1 MDKTVLITGASSGIG
16 YHTALSFNKK
26 GYQLILLSRRRDRLQ
41 ELESKLTVPFHT
53 IVADV
58 RDADAFEKA
67 LLKRPKEFQDIDV
80 LVNNA
85 GLALGRDP
93 TQNASLKDWETMV
106 DTNIKGLLYCTH
118 TLLPQMV
125 AQNKG
130 HIINLGSIAALY
142 PYAGG
147 NVYGATKSFVH
158 QFSKNIRADLLGTN
172 VRVTIIAPGIVETE
186 FFNVRFKGDN
196 TKADAVFEG
205 FTPLNPED
213 IAAAILW
220 ATEQPPH
227 VNVNLIE
234 LMPMRQAPGDLT
246 PRRS

>member
-16 YHTALSFNKK
+16 YHTALFFNKP
-26 GYQLILLSRRRDRLQ
+26 GYRLILLSRRLDRLQ
-41 ELESKLTVPFHT
+41 ALESKLTVPFHT
-53 IVADV
+53 LIADV
-58 RDADAFEKA
+58 RDVDALGKA
-67 LLKRPKEFQDIDV
+67 LMERPKEFQDIEI

-93 TQNASLKDWETMV
+93 AQTASVKDWEAMV
-106 DTNIKGLLYCTH
+106 DTNIKGLMYCTH
-118 TLLPQMV
+118 ALLPQMV

-186 FFNVRFKGDN
+186 FFSVRFKGDQQ
-196 TKADAVFEG
+196 KAAAVFQG
-205 FTPLNPED
+205 FTPLNPQD
-213 IAAAILW
+213 IASAILW
-220 ATEQPPH
+220 AVEQPPH

-234 LMPMRQAPGDLT
+234 LMPLRQAPGDVT
-246 PRRS
+246 PHRS